1 MTIGTLLLPRR
12 IDLAPA
18 TPTQWLADIRRLGL
32 AVLLISAAYCA
43 GGIVA
48 LLLATI
54 LAALV
59 EERRRTRASLRSV
72 QADLAHA
79 ARVTA
84 MGELTAAIAHEVNQP
99 LTAIAANAQACLR
112 RIAAGS
118 LEPRELREVL
128 HDIVDDG
135 RRANEVIQRIRGL
148 MRKSPIHFAPLN
160 VTAVVDDVIAL
171 VRAELARHQ
180 ISLRT
185 NLADDLPL
193 VRGDRIQLQQVVLN
207 LVMNAI
213 EAMADTDTG
222 SRALTIHSRR
232 DGAGCVVVGV
242 RDSGPG
248 LDPKDLEIIFDRFYT
263 TKPSGM
269 GMGLSVSRSIV
280 DAHGGRLW
288 AVSLESR
295 GAMFQLSLPTVA

>member
-18 TPTQWLADIRRLGL
+18 APTQWLPDIGRLGL

-43 GGIVA
+43 GGIVG

-79 ARVTA
+79 ARVTV
-84 MGELTAAIAHEVNQP
+84 MGELAAAIAREVNQP
-99 LTAIAANAQACLR
+99 LTAIVANAQACLR

-135 RRANEVIQRIRGL
+135 PIRAGTARAASWSTCATLGRGSTRRTSR
-148 MRKSPIHFAPLN
+148 S
-160 VTAVVDDVIAL
+160 
-171 VRAELARHQ
+171 
-180 ISLRT
+180 SS
-185 NLADDLPL
+185 
-193 VRGDRIQLQQVVLN
+193 
-207 LVMNAI
+207 
-213 EAMADTDTG
+213 TG
-222 SRALTIHSRR
+222 SIRR
-232 DGAGCVVVGV
+232 SPVAWAWGC
-242 RDSGPG
+242 P
-248 LDPKDLEIIFDRFYT
+248 
-263 TKPSGM
+263 
-269 GMGLSVSRSIV
+269 
-280 DAHGGRLW
+280 
-288 AVSLESR
+288 
-295 GAMFQLSLPTVA
+295 